1 VGAFAYRSAHLFRP
15 LGEEVLVVAVAVV
28 VLGDATLK
36 LALHRREAELVEL
49 LRDAAVV
56 GNALGRKKEK
66 CGIKVVQIGA
76 LHSPVA
82 EFDRCRYGV
91 GSRKRRKKRKSFEKG
106 QTNKLQTCYVA
117 AARAA
122 EFILLL
128 TSVLSSTFSSFSTL
142 SSPFAGSWNLTL
154 F

>member
-106 QTNKLQTCYVA
+106 QTSCRHAMLLQLG
-117 AARAA
+117 RQ
-122 EFILLL
+122 
-128 TSVLSSTFSSFSTL
+128 SSFYYLPPYCRLRSL
-142 SSPFAGSWNLTL
+142 PSLRCRPRSLAPGI
-154 F
+154 